1 MLIVAVWDASG
12 QPLDGASLTATTEL
26 GGMKA
31 VPQSSGLYMFDG
43 AGIAYG
49 DFVKVSVDVEH
60 ATWGADSIDMLFTA
74 SPILRLELVYDSVG
88 DVTGYSPQATT
99 PPSSGPGDGVPAND
113 DCANA
118 TSIGLGATNGST
130 VGATLSG
137 PDTCGTAITAPGVW
151 YSVTGTGNTMTVSTC
166 SGASNY
172 DSKLSVFCGGCE
184 TLNCV
189 GGNDDDCGTASGLL
203 STVTWCSQLGAEY
216 LVLVHG
222 FNADTGDF
230 ALLVSDDGAACSDA
244 LACLPVGACCQTDG
258 SCDQNTAIGCAA
270 AGGTYSGDGVDCFG
284 LGASST
290 HGSAPNAAIP
300 DFDLIGLSDSIAIAD
315 NGSLVGDVNV
325 ELFVN
330 HTWQGDLIVTLT
342 HEDTGTSA
350 VIMDR
355 NGFPDSAFGCGE
367 DDIVGAILDD
377 EGTASI
383 EAQCA
388 PNLTSPPSYTPFGD
402 ALSAFDGESLG
413 GTWTLNISD
422 NAEFD
427 TGTLVSWSMTV
438 TEAGEPVC
446 EQPECF
452 LVIGDG
458 PGTGSFTGAAHEFE
472 TQVGPTIEDSFP
484 VLMTD
489 IPSFV
494 LPAKAKRGAS
504 LGGQVSM
511 PGGPASELEPWMQDG
526 QFAVQV
532 LMWNPG
538 VFPSL
543 PEQFTACLDVE
554 ILPNGSVKTTSSG
567 ESLGGLEIAAEIDW
581 LPDGTRVISFPF
593 VIPGF

>member
-1 MLIVAVWDASG
+1 LLVAVWDASG
-12 QPLDGASLTATTEL
+12 QPLDGASLTATSEL

-31 VPQSSGLYMFDG
+31 APQSGGMYLFNG
-43 AGIAYG
+43 AGISYG
-49 DFVKVSVDVEH
+49 DFVKVSVDIEH
-60 ATWGADSIDMLFTA
+60 ATWGADSVDMLFTA
-74 SPILRLELVYDSVG
+74 APLLRLELVYDGAG
-88 DVTGYSPQATT
+88 DVAGYSPQAAT
-99 PPSSGPGDGVPAND
+99 PPASGPGDGVPVND

-118 TSIGLGATNGST
+118 TSAGLGVTNGST

-137 PDTCGTAITAPGVW
+137 PDACGTTITAPGVW
-151 YSVTGTGNTMTVSTC
+151 YSVTGTGNTMTVTTC
-166 SGASNY
+166 DASSNY
-172 DSKLSVFCGGCE
+172 DSKLSVFCGGCD

-189 GGNDDDCGTASGLL
+189 GGNDDDCADASGLL
-203 STVTWCSQLGAEY
+203 STVTWCSELGAEY

-222 FNADTGDF
+222 FSGGTGDF

-244 LACLPVGACCQTDG
+244 LACLPVGACCFTDG
-258 SCDQNTAIGCAA
+258 SCDQLTSIACAA

-300 DFDLIGLSDSIAIAD
+300 DFDVNGLSDSIAIAD
-315 NGSLVGDVNV
+315 NGSLVGDINV

-330 HTWQGDLIVTLT
+330 HSWQGDLIVTLT

-355 NGFPDSAFGCGE
+355 NGFPDLAFGCGE
-367 DDIVGAILDD
+367 DNFVGAILDD

-388 PNLTSPPSYTPFGD
+388 PDLSSPPSYTPFGD
-402 ALSAFDGESLG
+402 ALSAFDGEDQG

-438 TEAGEPVC
+438 TDAGEPAC

-458 PGTGSFTGAAHEFE
+458 PGSGSFTGAAHEFE
-472 TQVGPTIEDSFP
+472 TQVGPTIEDSYP

-494 LPAKAKRGAS
+494 LPPKAKRGAS
-504 LGGQVSM
+504 VGAQVSM
-511 PGGPASELEPWMQDG
+511 QGGTELELEPWMQDG

-554 ILPNGSVKTTSSG
+554 ILPNGSIKTTSNG
-567 ESLGGLEIAAEIDW
+567 ESLGGLEIAAQIDW